1 MAIQVKHGDRV
12 RYNGYTT
19 RADGNTI
26 PAIETATVIGY
37 DETMIYYEVNYSS
50 GTDFRTQ
57 NAIWDENINIC
68 YGARR
73 SSFHRSRLIE
83 IIKPL
88 KEIEIPKGLIQVE
101 LF

>member
-1 MAIQVKHGDRV
+1 MGDKIRYHG
-12 RYNGYTT
+12 YINTAT
-19 RADGNTI
+19 ADTV

-37 DETMIYYEVNYSS
+37 DETMIYTSIHYYHHVDSHS
-50 GTDFRTQ
+50 Q
-57 NAIWDENINIC
+57 NAIWDENVNIS

-73 SSFHRSRLIE
+73 MGFHRSRLIE

-88 KEIEIPKGLIQVE
+88 KEIVIPKGLSQAE